1 MLELDYRGHACPYP
15 VVETR
20 KQILANAAE
29 HLTVL
34 VDDEVCRDNVTR
46 LAEKLGYQASAT
58 ATSDGYRLELAVTA
72 GQAAATTPAPQ
83 TAVLGATVIYC
94 GSDRMGSGDAE
105 FGRLLLKNFLMTQL
119 EIDQLPAAILFVN
132 SGVRLVCAGSEVLDT
147 LQALKTAGVDI
158 ASCGLCLDFYN
169 CKDQLKVG
177 RITNMLDIVD
187 IQHQAGRVIA
197 P

>member
-20 KQILANAAE
+20 KQILANSADK
-29 HLTVL
+29 LTVL
-34 VDDEVCRDNVTR
+34 VDDDVCRDNVTR
-46 LAEKLGYQASAT
+46 LAEKMGYQTT
-58 ATSDGYRLELAVTA
+58 AVAIPDGYRMELMPPSEPAEA
-72 GQAAATTPAPQ
+72 ISPAPQ
-83 TAVLGATVIYC
+83 TAVIGATVIYC
-94 GSDRMGSGDAE
+94 GSDRMGSGDDD
-105 FGRLLLKNFLMTQL
+105 FGRVLLKNFLMTQL
-119 EIDQLPAAILFVN
+119 EIDPLPAAILFVN
-132 SGVRLVCAGSEVLDT
+132 SAVHLVCSGSELLDT

-169 CKDQLKVG
+169 RKDQLKVG

-187 IQHQAGRVIA
+187 IQHQAGRVIS

>member
-20 KQILANAAE
+20 KQILANADTN
-29 HLTVL
+29 LTVL
-34 VDDEVCRDNVTR
+34 VDDEICRDNVTR
-46 LAEKLGYQASAT
+46 LAEKMGYHITAV
-58 ATSDGYRLELAVTA
+58 ATSSGYRMEL
-72 GQAAATTPAPQ
+72 TPATEQ
-83 TAVLGATVIYC
+83 TETTIPAQQTTTTGATVIYC
-94 GSDRMGSGDAE
+94 GSDRMGSGDDD

-119 EIDQLPAAILFVN
+119 EIDPLPAAILFVN
-132 SGVRLVCAGSEVLDT
+132 TGIHLVCTGSDALES

-169 CKDQLKVG
+169 QKDQLKVG

-187 IQHQAGRVIA
+187 IQHQAGRVIC